1 MPFLLLVSIYFLTM
15 INPSKTFV
23 LIRHLALG
31 GGLLLLSTLA
41 TSCSTSNQSA
51 GDTLNQSTGEALN
64 RLHLPIAEP
73 KPEKVTKVLPA
84 DVPMPK
90 QWEVKAPKDAPNVVI
105 ILLDDVGY
113 AAPSAFGGAVNMPTA
128 ERLAENGLR
137 YNKFHTTALCAPTRA
152 ALKSGRNHHKVN
164 MGSIPEIA
172 TGYAGNSTVVPDYA
186 QPVAEILRLNGY
198 NTAAFGKWHETPGRE
213 TTAAGPQTRW
223 PTRQG
228 FEKFYGFVGAED
240 NMWDP
245 TIHDGVTVVNAPQ
258 KDGYH
263 FTEDMTDQAIGWVR
277 QQKAIKPDK
286 PFFIYYA
293 SAGAHSPH
301 HVSKEW
307 IAKYKG
313 QFDQGWDV
321 LREQNLQNQIKA
333 GIVPEGT
340 KLAKTPDSVPSWD
353 SLTDQQKRIYARQA
367 EVFAAYVE
375 HSDYEAGRLIQ
386 AIDDL
391 GELDNTLVIYITG
404 DNGSSPE
411 GDISGHW
418 NWNHF
423 LNGVEETPDEQEQ
436 KLAEWGGP
444 TTYPM
449 YHLGW
454 AIAFNSPFA
463 LTKQVAGD
471 FGGTRNGTVIHWP
484 KRINEGGG
492 VRTQFSHVND
502 VAPTILEAANL
513 PMPNTIHGIEQ
524 IPMQGTSL
532 LYSFNNADAKERH
545 NTQYFEIIGNRGIYH
560 NGWMARTTVMVP
572 WEAPNKINTVEQ
584 DDGWQ
589 LYDTTKDFSL
599 SNNVA
604 DQYPERLA
612 AMKKTFMEQA
622 VENQV
627 LPLDDRLLQR
637 LVPSVAGRPTLLG
650 DRTSMD
656 LYPGAWNMV
665 EDSILDVK
673 NKSNSITAY
682 LDKKPGE
689 KENGVIFSQGGRFG
703 GWSLY
708 VENNVPV
715 YTYNYM
721 GQLFTFRSKQSLPDG
736 KSVVRFEINYDGGGA
751 GRGADVRMTL
761 NDQLVATGRLEK
773 TIASR
778 FSIDEGA
785 DVGLDRGSAV
795 TVKTIGPR
803 RNSAYGGKIDKV
815 TIQIYPKS
823 TDLNEG

>member
-1 MPFLLLVSIYFLTM
+1 MLDQVNVS
-15 INPSKTFV
+15 K
-23 LIRHLALG
+23 LIRHLAVG
-31 GGLLLLSTLA
+31 SGLLLLSSLS
-41 TSCSTSNQSA
+41 TSCTDQK
-51 GDTLNQSTGEALN
+51 QALGGN
-64 RLHLPIAEP
+64 LDRTNLPIAEP
-73 KPEKVTKVLPA
+73 KPEKVTKALPSE
-84 DVPMPK
+84 VPLPP
-90 QWEVKAPKDAPNVVI
+90 QFEVTAPKDAPNVVI
-105 ILLDDVGY
+105 ILLDDVGF

-128 ERLAENGLR
+128 EKLADNGLR

-198 NTAAFGKWHETPGRE
+198 NTGAFGKWHETPGRE

-245 TIHDGVTVVNAPQ
+245 TIHDGVTVVDAPK

-263 FTEDMTDQAIGWVR
+263 FTADMTDQAIGWMR
-277 QQKAIKPDK
+277 QQKSIKPDK
-286 PFFIYYA
+286 PFFIYYS
-293 SAGAHSPH
+293 SAGSHSPH

-313 QFDQGWDV
+313 KFDEGWDV
-321 LREQNLQNQIKA
+321 LRERNLQNQIKA

-340 KLAKTPDSVPSWD
+340 QMAKAPDSIPKWD
-353 SLTDQQKRIYARQA
+353 SLTPQQQKIYARQA
-367 EVFAAYVE
+367 EVFAAFTEY
-375 HSDYEAGRLIQ
+375 SDYEAGRLIQ

-404 DNGSSPE
+404 DNGASVE
-411 GDISGHW
+411 GDRTGQW
-418 NWNHF
+418 NWNHY
-423 LNGVEETPDEQEQ
+423 LNGVEETPDEQEA
-436 KLAEWGGP
+436 KLEEWGGP

-449 YHLGW
+449 YHMGW

-463 LTKQVAGD
+463 LSKQVAGD

-484 KRINEGGG
+484 KRIQQGGG

-513 PMPNTIHGIEQ
+513 PMPNTINGIDQ

-532 LYSFNNADAKERH
+532 MYTFDAPDAKEKH
-545 NTQYFEIIGNRGIYH
+545 DTQYFEIIGNRGIYH
-560 NGWMARTTVMVP
+560 NGWMARTTVMYP
-572 WEAPNKINTVEQ
+572 WMAPKRMNPVV
-584 DDGWQ
+584 DDSGWQ
-589 LYDTTKDFSL
+589 LFDTTKDFSL
-599 SNNVA
+599 SNDLA
-604 DQYPERLA
+604 DQEPERLV
-612 AMKKTFMEQA
+612 AMKKKFMEEA
-622 VENQV
+622 IANQV
-627 LPLDDRLLQR
+627 LPLDDRLLER

-656 LYPGAWNMV
+656 LYPYAWNMV
-665 EDSILDVK
+665 EDSILNVK
-673 NKSNSITAY
+673 NTSSSITAQ
-682 LDKKPGE
+682 LDLEPGQ

-708 VENNVPV
+708 VENNVPA

-721 GQLFTFRSKQSLPDG
+721 GKLYTFTSNQSLPVG
-736 KSVVRFEINYDGGGA
+736 QSELRFEIDYDGGGI
-751 GRGADVRMTL
+751 GKGADVRMKI
-761 NDQLVATGRLEK
+761 NDQVVALGRIDQ

-803 RNSAYGGKIDKV
+803 RYSAYGGQIDKV
-815 TIQIYPKS
+815 TLEIYPKE
-823 TDLNEG
+823 TDAKKS

>member
-1 MPFLLLVSIYFLTM
+1 M
-15 INPSKTFV
+15 IDQAKASRF
-23 LIRHLALG
+23 IRHLVFG
-31 GGLLLLSTLA
+31 GGLLLVSGLT
-41 TSCSTSNQSA
+41 TSCTDQK
-51 GDTLNQSTGEALN
+51 QALGGN
-64 RLHLPIAEP
+64 LDRTNLPIAEP

-90 QWEVKAPKDAPNVVI
+90 QWEVTAPKDAPNVVI
-105 ILLDDVGY
+105 ILLDDVGF
-113 AAPSAFGGAVNMPTA
+113 ASPSAFGGAVNMPTA
-128 ERLAENGLR
+128 EKLADNGLR
-137 YNKFHTTALCAPTRA
+137 YNRFHTTALCAPTRA

-164 MGSIPEIA
+164 MGTIPEIA

-198 NTAAFGKWHETPGRE
+198 NTAAFGKWHETPARE

-245 TIHDGVTVVNAPQ
+245 TIHDGVTVVDAP
-258 KDGYH
+258 KKEGYH
-263 FTEDMTDQAIGWVR
+263 FTEDMTDQAIGWMR
-277 QQKAIKPDK
+277 QQKAINPDK
-286 PFFIYYA
+286 PFFIYYS
-293 SAGAHSPH
+293 SAGSHSPH

-313 QFDQGWDV
+313 KFDEGWDV
-321 LREQNLQNQIKA
+321 LRERNLQNQIKA

-340 KLAKTPDSVPSWD
+340 QMAEAPDSIPKWD
-353 SLTDQQKRIYARQA
+353 SLTPQQQKIYARQA
-367 EVFAAYVE
+367 EVFAAFTEY
-375 HSDYEAGRLIQ
+375 SDYEAGRLVQ

-404 DNGSSPE
+404 DNGASVE
-411 GDISGHW
+411 GDRTGQW
-418 NWNHF
+418 NWNHY
-423 LNGVEETPDEQEQ
+423 LNGVEETPDEQEA
-436 KLAEWGGP
+436 KLEEWGGP

-449 YHLGW
+449 YHMGW

-463 LTKQVAGD
+463 LSKQVAGD

-484 KRINEGGG
+484 KRIKQGGG
-492 VRTQFSHVND
+492 LRTQFSHVND

-513 PMPNTIHGIEQ
+513 PMPKTINGVPQ
-524 IPMQGTSL
+524 IPMQGTSMM
-532 LYSFNNADAKERH
+532 YTFDNPDAKEKH

-560 NGWMARTTVMVP
+560 NGWMARTTVMYP
-572 WEAPNKINTVEQ
+572 WMAPKRMNPVA
-584 DDGWQ
+584 DDSGWE

-599 SNNVA
+599 SNDLA
-604 DQYPERLA
+604 DQEPERLV
-612 AMKKTFMEQA
+612 AMKKKFMEEA
-622 VENQV
+622 IDNQV
-627 LPLDDRLLQR
+627 LPLDDRLLER

-656 LYPGAWNMV
+656 LYPYAWNMV
-665 EDSILDVK
+665 EDSILNVK
-673 NKSNSITAY
+673 NTSSSITAR
-682 LDKKPGE
+682 LDVKPGQ
-689 KENGVIFSQGGRFG
+689 KESGVIFSQGGRFG

-708 VENNVPV
+708 VENNVPA

-721 GQLFTFRSKQSLPDG
+721 GKLYTFTSSQPLPVGQSQL
-736 KSVVRFEINYDGGGA
+736 RFEIDYDGGGV
-751 GRGADVRMTL
+751 GKGANVQMKI
-761 NDQLVATGRLEK
+761 NDQVVAVGRIDQ

-795 TVKTIGPR
+795 TVRNIGPR
-803 RNSAYGGKIDKV
+803 RYSAYGGQIDKV
-815 TIQIYPKS
+815 TLEIYPKE
-823 TDLNEG
+823 TDAKKS

>member
-1 MPFLLLVSIYFLTM
+1 MLDQVKVS
-15 INPSKTFV
+15 K
-23 LIRHLALG
+23 LIRHLAVG
-31 GGLLLLSTLA
+31 SGLLLLSSLS
-41 TSCSTSNQSA
+41 TSCTDQK
-51 GDTLNQSTGEALN
+51 QALGGN
-64 RLHLPIAEP
+64 LDRTNLPIAEP
-73 KPEKVTKVLPA
+73 KPEKVTKALPSE
-84 DVPMPK
+84 VPLPP
-90 QWEVKAPKDAPNVVI
+90 QFEVTAPKDAPNVVI
-105 ILLDDVGY
+105 ILLDDVGF

-128 ERLAENGLR
+128 EKLADNGLR

-198 NTAAFGKWHETPGRE
+198 NTGAFGKWHETPGRE

-245 TIHDGVTVVNAPQ
+245 TIHDGVTVVDAP
-258 KDGYH
+258 KKEGYH
-263 FTEDMTDQAIGWVR
+263 FTADMTDQAIGWMR
-277 QQKAIKPDK
+277 QQKSIKPDK
-286 PFFIYYA
+286 PFFIYYS
-293 SAGAHSPH
+293 SAGSHSPH

-313 QFDQGWDV
+313 KFDEGWDV
-321 LREQNLQNQIKA
+321 LRKRNLQNQIKA

-340 KLAKTPDSVPSWD
+340 QMAKAPDSIPKWD
-353 SLTDQQKRIYARQA
+353 SLTPQQQKIYARQA
-367 EVFAAYVE
+367 EVFAAFTEY
-375 HSDYEAGRLIQ
+375 SDYEAGRLIQ

-404 DNGSSPE
+404 DNGASPE
-411 GDISGHW
+411 GDRTGQW
-418 NWNHF
+418 NWNHY
-423 LNGVEETPDEQEQ
+423 LNGVAETPDEQEA
-436 KLAEWGGP
+436 KLEEWGGP

-449 YHLGW
+449 YHMGW

-463 LTKQVAGD
+463 LSKQVAGD

-484 KRINEGGG
+484 KRIQQGGG
-492 VRTQFSHVND
+492 LRTQFSHVND

-513 PMPNTIHGIEQ
+513 PMPKTINGVTQ

-532 LYSFNNADAKERH
+532 MYTFDAPDAKEKH
-545 NTQYFEIIGNRGIYH
+545 DTQYFEIIGNRGIYH
-560 NGWMARTTVMVP
+560 NGWMARTTVMYP
-572 WEAPNKINTVEQ
+572 WMAPERMNPVA
-584 DDGWQ
+584 DDSGWQ

-599 SNNVA
+599 SNDLA
-604 DQYPERLA
+604 DQEPERLI
-612 AMKKTFMEQA
+612 AMKKKFMEEA
-622 VENQV
+622 IANQV
-627 LPLDDRLLQR
+627 LPLDDRLLER

-656 LYPGAWNMV
+656 LYPYAWNMV
-665 EDSILDVK
+665 EDSILNVK
-673 NKSNSITAY
+673 NTSSSITAQ
-682 LDKKPGE
+682 LDVKPGQ
-689 KENGVIFSQGGRFG
+689 KESGVIFSQGGRFG

-708 VENNVPV
+708 VENNVPA

-721 GQLFTFRSKQSLPDG
+721 GKLYTFTSNEPLPVGQSEL
-736 KSVVRFEINYDGGGA
+736 RFEIDYDGGGV
-751 GRGADVRMTL
+751 GKGADVRMKI
-761 NDQLVATGRLEK
+761 NDKVVALGRLDQ

-795 TVKTIGPR
+795 TVKNIGPQR
-803 RNSAYGGKIDKV
+803 YSAYGGQIDKV
-815 TIQIYPKS
+815 TLEIYPKE
-823 TDLNEG
+823 TDAKKS